1 MSKKYQSR
9 IGELLRGALVTL
21 IERQLND
28 PRVEGITVTDVEV
41 TADTH
46 YATVFWSMIGDVK
59 ARERAQQGLT
69 SASGWLSREIGLRL
83 KTKNTPK
90 LIFKYDP
97 SLERGDHMQRLIDQI
112 VEREKTEPKNETVT
126 PAPEPKPAVVE
137 PDESSR

>member
-1 MSKKYQSR
+1 MSKKYQNR

-46 YATVFWSMIGDVK
+46 YATVFYSLIGDVK
-59 ARERAQQGLT
+59 ARERAQLGLA

-83 KTKNTPK
+83 KTKNTPR
-90 LIFKYDP
+90 LVFKYDP
-97 SLERGDHMQRLIDQI
+97 SIERGEHMQQLIDQI
-112 VEREKTEPKNETVT
+112 VKSEKAQPKND
-126 PAPEPKPAVVE
+126 APFLNGRELDA
-137 PDESSR
+137 DQQDF

>member
-9 IGELLRGALVTL
+9 IGELLRGALVLL

-112 VEREKTEPKNETVT
+112 VEREKTEPKNETVS
-126 PAPEPKPAVVE
+126 PAPEPKPVVVE
-137 PDESSR
+137 PDEPSR

>member
-9 IGELLRGALVTL
+9 IGELLRGVLVTL

-46 YATVFWSMIGDVK
+46 YATVFFSLIGDVK

-90 LIFKYDP
+90 LVFKYDP
-97 SLERGDHMQRLIDQI
+97 SLERGEHMQQLIDQI
-112 VEREKTEPKNETVT
+112 VKSEKAQPKND
-126 PAPEPKPAVVE
+126 AA
-137 PDESSR
+137 

>member
-46 YATVFWSMIGDVK
+46 YATVYFSLIGDLK

-90 LIFKYDP
+90 LVFKYDP
-97 SLERGDHMQRLIDQI
+97 SLERGEHMQQLIDQI
-112 VEREKTEPKNETVT
+112 VKSEKAQPKND
-126 PAPEPKPAVVE
+126 AA
-137 PDESSR
+137 

>member
-126 PAPEPKPAVVE
+126 PAPEPKPVVVE
-137 PDESSR
+137 PDEPS

>member
-46 YATVFWSMIGDVK
+46 YATVFYSLIGDVK

-83 KTKNTPK
+83 KTKNTPR
-90 LIFKYDP
+90 LVFKYDP
-97 SLERGDHMQRLIDQI
+97 SLERGEHMQQLIDQI
-112 VEREKTEPKNETVT
+112 VEREKAQPKNDSTE
-126 PAPEPKPAVVE
+126 K
-137 PDESSR
+137 